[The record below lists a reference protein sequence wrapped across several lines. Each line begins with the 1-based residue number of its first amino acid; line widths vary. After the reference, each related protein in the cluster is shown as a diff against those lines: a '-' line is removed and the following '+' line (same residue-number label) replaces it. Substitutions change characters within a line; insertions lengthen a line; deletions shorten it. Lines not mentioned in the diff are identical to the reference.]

1 MNIGFV
7 TARFFA
13 AAALVILMYGFIIPS
28 VGFHGKLER
37 IEDGK
42 IDNIPSYVYPLW
54 NFYQKGRYS
63 NLNIPKEVKN
73 DLRKMIE
80 SSEEI
85 GVASSPVWSF
95 SLEAPNYPKEVFP
108 LGLPVFIH
116 FDGLSGEIQEM
127 DTINHYVGMAR
138 MERGGPY
145 ERALAPYALIITA
158 LILVLFIL
166 YDKKWINY
174 LVVIPILLPF
184 LFIGIYFYWLYWFGH
199 NLHMGAIKIESF
211 MPVIL
216 GDGKVAQFTTHAY
229 PAIGFWLLVA
239 VSLFSFLAL
248 WLRKRAPRY
257 QPAKRVMV
265 VQHLLM
271 LTVLLMS
278 VGGFIYLAKIDREVD
293 TLGRIAYIVEKSRV
307 KVPLEAKVPE
317 LTIMEKEAIKK
328 EMEAQRKEKDLK
340 VKVLEKRVGRIT
352 KFKISALYK
361 RNCAPCH
368 GVSDGGSIGPT
379 LIGLSKDK
387 VLKKLVEYKR
397 SEEAMHIVVI
407 EHLPDEDIEK
417 LAREIAQFKAKGR

>member
-7 TARFFA
+7 TSKIFA
-13 AAALVILMYGFIIPS
+13 AAALVILLYGFIIPS
-28 VGFHGKLER
+28 VGFHGTLER

-54 NFYQKGRYS
+54 NFYQKGRYFS
-63 NLNIPKEVKN
+63 VNTPKEAKN
-73 DLRKMIE
+73 SLKKMIE
-80 SSEEI
+80 SSAEI
-85 GVASSPVWSF
+85 GVASPPVWSF
-95 SLEAPNYPKEVFP
+95 SLEAPQYPKDAFP
-108 LGLPVFIH
+108 QGIPVFIH
-116 FDGLSGEIQEM
+116 FDGLSGEVQEM
-127 DTINHYVGMAR
+127 DIINHYVGMPH

-145 ERALAPYALIITA
+145 ERALAPYALIIAA

-199 NLHMGAIKIESF
+199 NLHMGAIKIEPF

-239 VSLFSFLAL
+239 IGLFSFLAL
-248 WLRKRAPRY
+248 WLRKRAPKY
-257 QPAKRVMV
+257 QPTKRVML

-271 LTVLLMS
+271 LAALLMS

-293 TLGRIAYIVEKSRV
+293 TLGRIADIIEKSRV

-317 LTIMEKEAIKK
+317 PSIMEKEAIKK
-328 EMEAQRKEKDLK
+328 EMEEQRKEKELK
-340 VKVLEKRVGRIT
+340 LKALEKKVGRIT
-352 KFKISALYK
+352 KLKVSALYK

-368 GVSDGGSIGPT
+368 GVSGEGNIGPK
-379 LIGLSKDK
+379 LAGLSKDE
-387 VLKKLVEYKR
+387 VLKKMVDYKR
-397 SEEAMHIVVI
+397 SEEVMHIAVI
-407 EHLPDEDIEK
+407 ESMSDEDLEK
-417 LAREIAQFKAKGR
+417 LTEEIAQFEAKGR